1 MKPGYVR
8 LQGNIN
14 AYESFKI
21 ALNYG
26 MTDNPEL
33 MTCLFVISLQNYRSY
48 NGFRCNKEA
57 YSAHHYEREVVL
69 MDAISMFVMSVQEIY
84 LNNTKMIPTSNINHM
99 NNGSK
104 KDQQAEDQDVLHRLS
119 GKTIIVI
126 HLCNLD

>member
-1 MKPGYVR
+1 MSDDPD
-8 LQGNIN
+8 LI
-14 AYESFKI
+14 
-21 ALNYG
+21 
-26 MTDNPEL
+26 
-33 MTCLFVISLQNYRSY
+33 TCLFVISLQNYRSY

-84 LNNTKMIPTSNINHM
+84 LNNTKMIPASTVTSAHL
-99 NNGSK
+99 SK
-104 KDQQAEDQDVLHRLS
+104 KDSMGDEPDVLHRLS